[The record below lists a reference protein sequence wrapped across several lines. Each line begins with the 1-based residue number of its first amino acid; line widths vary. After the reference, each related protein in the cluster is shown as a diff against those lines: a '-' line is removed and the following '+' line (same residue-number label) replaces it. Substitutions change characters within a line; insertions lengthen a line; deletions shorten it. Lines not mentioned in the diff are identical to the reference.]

1 MTEKTPREILDAI
14 DKALKETAVRVAAS
28 KPKRVPHPPQ
38 PDRPAAPARPKTP
51 REILAKPKRVPHP
64 PQPDRPA
71 APARPKT
78 PREILDAI
86 DKALAETARQF
97 ADRGH

>member
-1 MTEKTPREILDAI
+1 MGDDRKSKTMTEKTPREILDAI
-14 DKALKETAVRVAAS
+14 DKALKETAVRVAAAKS
-28 KPKRVPHPPQ
+28 KRVPHPPQ
-38 PDRPAAPARPKTP
+38 PDRPA
-51 REILAKPKRVPHP
+51 V
-64 PQPDRPA
+64 
-71 APARPKT
+71 PARPKT

>member
-14 DKALKETAVRVAAS
+14 DKALEETA
-28 KPKRVPHPPQ
+28 
-38 PDRPAAPARPKTP
+38 AR
-51 REILAKPKRVPHP
+51 LAAKPKPVLRS
-64 PQPDRPA
+64 PQFDKSTVRN
-71 APARPKT
+71 RPKT

-86 DKALAETARQF
+86 DKALEETARRF

>member
-14 DKALKETAVRVAAS
+14 DKALKETAVRVAAAKS
-28 KPKRVPHPPQ
+28 KRVPHTPQ
-38 PDRPAAPARPKTP
+38 PDRPA
-51 REILAKPKRVPHP
+51 V
-64 PQPDRPA
+64 
-71 APARPKT
+71 PARPKT

>member
-14 DKALKETAVRVAAS
+14 DKALEETA
-28 KPKRVPHPPQ
+28 
-38 PDRPAAPARPKTP
+38 AR
-51 REILAKPKRVPHP
+51 LAAKPKPVLRGRPLDQP
-64 PQPDRPA
+64 PVG
-71 APARPKT
+71 ARPKT

-86 DKALAETARQF
+86 DKALEETARRF

>member
-1 MTEKTPREILDAI
+1 MGDDRKGKTMMEKTPREILDAI
-14 DKALKETAVRVAAS
+14 DKALEETA
-28 KPKRVPHPPQ
+28 
-38 PDRPAAPARPKTP
+38 AR
-51 REILAKPKRVPHP
+51 LAAKPKPVLRQ
-64 PQPDRPA
+64 PQSGKPTVHT
-71 APARPKT
+71 RPKT